1 MTPCCTYILIITTPN
16 NKDYLFSQAH
26 CWSSPNLEASFI
38 NSIEESSFHRS
49 DRPWLSSVKFL
60 CFSNQSSDF
69 SFKSLWFTFPSNFFA
84 SQPNFSG
91 IWHGIGTVLMNRDH
105 CCYCPTENPTRLRK
119 LDHSKLVCK
128 FTFHLKFALFSSV
141 LKLTVHHIRLPV
153 FHIEFIL
160 YTWIN
165 R

>member
-1 MTPCCTYILIITTPN
+1 MITPN
-16 NKDYLFSQAH
+16 NTDYLFSQAH
-26 CWSSPNLEASFI
+26 CRSSPNLDFI
-38 NSIEESSFHRS
+38 HRQYWRKQFLPLKS
-49 DRPWLSSVKFL
+49 PWLSSVKFT
-60 CFSNQSSDF
+60 CFSNQSSNF

-141 LKLTVHHIRLPV
+141 LKLTVHHIRTYIRPPV